1 MDQNLKSQLKSKA
14 GFVVMLILGI
24 VFSTVFFWTAIALL
38 GLDIPAG
45 FILLCL
51 LAWAGC
57 IFCIIRGA
65 VGIGSVTK
73 HNRKIENQYK
83 EARKAEQAAQIA
95 EAAPAVVTCEDA
107 QVSVISTAADNG
119 ALPGFADGTVGK
131 LVFEL
136 DGLVTSILQV
146 YEDRCLLIAKT
157 TARSYIAG
165 KFFNGTKEFF
175 YEDLTN
181 VQFREAT
188 KMYNGYLQFEYPGA
202 TNISTAT
209 FGGTGNN
216 YSSENSFIF
225 SPTAASPNAKIAS
238 TEELTATNQL
248 VGNIYRYIHDRIM
261 EEKRNRKA
269 GTTTVVQQTTAAD
282 EIKKYQQLMQDGAIT
297 QEEFDAK
304 KKQLLGL

>member
-95 EAAPAVVTCEDA
+95 EAAPAVGNLRGRT
-107 QVSVISTAADNG
+107 
-119 ALPGFADGTVGK
+119 GFRYQHRRRQRR
-131 LVFEL
+131 F
-136 DGLVTSILQV
+136 
-146 YEDRCLLIAKT
+146 
-157 TARSYIAG
+157 AR
-165 KFFNGTKEFF
+165 
-175 YEDLTN
+175 L
-181 VQFREAT
+181 R
-188 KMYNGYLQFEYPGA
+188 
-202 TNISTAT
+202 
-209 FGGTGNN
+209 
-216 YSSENSFIF
+216 
-225 SPTAASPNAKIAS
+225 
-238 TEELTATNQL
+238 
-248 VGNIYRYIHDRIM
+248 
-261 EEKRNRKA
+261 
-269 GTTTVVQQTTAAD
+269 
-282 EIKKYQQLMQDGAIT
+282 
-297 QEEFDAK
+297 
-304 KKQLLGL
+304 